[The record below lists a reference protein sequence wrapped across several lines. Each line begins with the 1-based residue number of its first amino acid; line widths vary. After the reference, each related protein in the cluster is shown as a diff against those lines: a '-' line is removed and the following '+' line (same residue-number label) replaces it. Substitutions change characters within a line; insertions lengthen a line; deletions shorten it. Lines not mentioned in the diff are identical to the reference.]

1 MSMTREEKIKLLQE
15 KIASFKDEDFGEMLN
30 SKETVKEKP
39 EHIPPKGVHPRLYF
53 TKNKIEE
60 IKNNLTHQENKY
72 AYEKYIELSECECDG
87 EVTDFTDTNSM
98 SHMRII
104 DSNILTC
111 LNTKA
116 FRYAI
121 TGDELYG
128 YEAVAGVLTYL
139 KTFDLSQMPIGMA
152 HYSTMRIMEKIACIY
167 DWCYDLLREEDKY
180 HIACGVTGKCYQYL
194 EYPDFPPTGGSLM
207 VGHMSGAIFLVAWAA
222 VGIALYDEYPD
233 YYDITQLVVQ
243 RDLVPTQNF
252 FMSSGENP
260 QGSAYGPARENSL
273 LYGDVIFSA
282 MYDNKK
288 HLFDRDTF
296 EQTCLTFL
304 HMIRPDGE
312 MMRIGDEYNEGTRYA
327 SLCLTTFW
335 GAYLY
340 ENPVLKGFAKKVLN
354 NFSTFYTM
362 SFTPVH
368 QLIFN
373 KPSLKAAPLSDLP
386 LVQYIGSPM
395 GSMYARTSWTDKDAV
410 MTYMKIGEAYSANHE
425 HKDAGNFQIFH
436 KGILASKSGH
446 YGLYHHPIDL
456 AYNKQTVACNSI
468 LVFNPNIKHTP
479 KWPYCGGQRTDD
491 EVSEE
496 ALDYIEWKNGDAF
509 KWGKV
514 LYHDYKLENGEL
526 KYSCLCGDITGAYDK
541 ETVEEVKRYM
551 FSLHT
556 GRDDHPLAFFVFDR
570 ITSKDES
577 YKKTMLLHT
586 QARPM
591 ITTTP
596 KEKKPCGMI
605 TNLSSR
611 LYIQSLGT
619 KVKYATIGGEG
630 QQFQANR
637 INYERTKINGEDFV
651 FNFNVEEGWGR
662 IEITP
667 EKKAK
672 TDCMLTV
679 MYIGPDVD
687 YSPKLVFGDSNIL
700 PFKEAV
706 EIKGEGYLGGAILNN
721 AVIFPENGNGFEK
734 ELSFTVPADVKHCYV
749 LGLKGG
755 KWSINGIETE
765 VEKES
770 GIAEFE
776 TVSKEITLK
785 YIG

>member
-1 MSMTREEKIKLLQE
+1 MILTKEEKIGLLKE
-15 KIASFKDEDFGEMLN
+15 KIAGFKDEDFGELLK
-30 SKETVKEKP
+30 STVSAEEKP

-53 TKNKIEE
+53 TKNRIEE

-87 EVTDFTDTNSM
+87 IVTDITDTNSM

-111 LNTKA
+111 LNAKA
-116 FRYAI
+116 FSYII
-121 TGDELYG
+121 TGNELHG
-128 YEAVAGVLTYL
+128 YEAVAGVLSYL
-139 KTFDLSQMPIGMA
+139 KTFDLSQMPAGMA
-152 HYSTMRIMEKIACIY
+152 HYTTMRIMEKVACVY
-167 DWCYDLLREEDKY
+167 DWCYDLLSAKDKY
-180 HIACGVTGKCYQYL
+180 HIACGVTSKCFKYL

-207 VGHMSGAIFLVAWAA
+207 IGHMSGTIFLVAWAA
-222 VGIALYDEYPD
+222 VGIALYDEYPE
-233 YYDITQLVVQ
+233 YYDITQRVVQ
-243 RDLVPTQNF
+243 KDLVPTQNF

-273 LYGDVIFSA
+273 LFGDAIFSA

-327 SLCLTTFW
+327 SLCLTAYW

-340 ENPVLKGFAKKVLN
+340 ENPVLKGFAKKSLN
-354 NFSTFYTM
+354 NFSTFFTM
-362 SFTPVH
+362 AFTPVH
-368 QLIFN
+368 HLIFN
-373 KPSLKAAPLSDLP
+373 KTHIPCAPLSDLP

-395 GSMYARTSWTDKDAV
+395 GSMYARTSWTDRDAV

-446 YGLYHHPIDL
+446 YGLYHYPIDL
-456 AYNKQTVACNSI
+456 AYNKQTVSCNSI
-468 LVFNPNIKHTP
+468 LVYNPNMTHTP

-491 EVSEE
+491 HVSEE
-496 ALDYIEWKNGDAF
+496 VLDMYAWQENDSF

-514 LYHDYKLENGEL
+514 LYHDYKLENEEL
-526 KYSCLCGDITGAYDK
+526 KYTCLCGDITGAYDK
-541 ETVEEVKRYM
+541 ETVDEVKRYM

-556 GRDDHPLAFFVFDR
+556 GRDDNPLIFFVFDR
-570 ITSKDES
+570 ITSKDAS
-577 YKKTMLLHT
+577 YKKTFLLHT
-586 QARPM
+586 QAKPM
-591 ITTTP
+591 LTTIG
-596 KEKKPCGMI
+596 EEERPCGMI

-611 LYIQSLGT
+611 LYIQSMGT
-619 KVKYATIGGEG
+619 KVKYSTIGGAG

-637 INYERTKINGEDFV
+637 INYERTKIDGDDFI

-667 EKKAK
+667 EKPSK
-672 TDCMLTV
+672 TDRMLTV
-679 MYIGPDVD
+679 MYIAPDVD
-687 YSPKLVFGDSNIL
+687 YSPRLVFGDSNVL
-700 PFKEAV
+700 PFHKAV
-706 EIKGEGYLGGAILNN
+706 EIKGEGYLGAAILKN
-721 AVIFPENGNGFEK
+721 AVIFPENGNGFED
-734 ELSFTVPADVKHCYV
+734 ELSFTVPEDVKHCYV
-749 LGLKGG
+749 IGLKGG
-755 KWSINGIETE
+755 KWNIN
-765 VEKES
+765 EKTVDVKEES
-770 GIAEFE
+770 GIADFE
-776 TVSKEITLK
+776 VSSTEITLK